1 MTRSRGVDLR
11 RRRALDPFEPA
22 PQTAG
27 HGTGGH
33 ATVARALAG
42 PGHLTPGDVLRLQRA
57 AGNSAVTRMIARN
70 GDGPKLKIKQQARA
84 NVEAESQAKGRT
96 VASTHPD
103 AKAVKMFLTI
113 VDDNLQAAMQVP
125 GAVEKLN
132 AAARASESD
141 YMPECSAA
149 TKKALAGVYAAIAA
163 VVETVFESTDD
174 LIASSGPERQ
184 QQ

>member
-1 MTRSRGVDLR
+1 MTRSRGGDLR

-22 PQTAG
+22 RQTAG

-33 ATVARALAG
+33 ATVATVARALAG

-84 NVEAESQAKGRT
+84 NVEAESQATGRT

-132 AAARASESD
+132 AAARASE
-141 YMPECSAA
+141 
-149 TKKALAGVYAAIAA
+149 
-163 VVETVFESTDD
+163 
-174 LIASSGPERQ
+174 
-184 QQ
+184 